1 VRKALPSLIVTLLI
15 CAAPPAAV
23 ASNGG
28 TSPGTG
34 DPSFPGTGGASP
46 EAPPPKPK
54 PKPAPAPAP
63 SEPSPPPAVG
73 HVALA
78 GFVASAPPDAPQ
90 AVQLAVAAG
99 NRLQHKRYRYG
110 GGHKSFHDSAYD
122 CSGAVSYVL
131 HGAGLLDYTL
141 DSTGFKKWGE
151 RGPGAWISI
160 YANKNHAFM
169 VVGGLRLDTS
179 GSPSGPRWRALPRS
193 TKGFVVRHP
202 VGL

>member
-1 VRKALPSLIVTLLI
+1 MRKALPSLLVTLLI
-15 CAAPPAAV
+15 CAAPAAAA

-28 TSPGTG
+28 TAPGTG

-46 EAPPPKPK
+46 EAPPPTP
-54 PKPAPAPAP
+54 PPAPAPAP
-63 SEPSPPPAVG
+63 APPAVG

-78 GFVASAPPDAPQ
+78 GFVATAPADAPS

-151 RGPGAWISI
+151 RGRGAWITI
-160 YANKNHAFM
+160 YANKTHAFM

-179 GSPSGPRWRALPRS
+179 GSPSGPRWRPLPRS
-193 TKGFVVRHP
+193 TKGFVARHP
-202 VGL
+202 VGF

>member
-1 VRKALPSLIVTLLI
+1 MRKALPAFLISLLI
-15 CAAPPAAV
+15 CAAPPAAAA

-28 TSPGTG
+28 TAPGTG
-34 DPSFPGTGGASP
+34 DPSFPGTGGVSP
-46 EAPPPKPK
+46 EAPPPS
-54 PKPAPAPAP
+54 KPAPPPSPAQPAP
-63 SEPSPPPAVG
+63 PPPAVG

-78 GFVASAPPDAPQ
+78 GFVATAPADAPR

-99 NRLQHKRYRYG
+99 NKLQHKRYRYG

-141 DSTGFKKWGE
+141 DSTGFKTWGE
-151 RGPGAWISI
+151 RGRGTWITI
-160 YANKNHAFM
+160 YANKTHAFM

-179 GSPSGPRWRALPRS
+179 GSPSGPRWRPMPRS
-193 TKGFVVRHP
+193 TKGFVARHP
-202 VGL
+202 VGF